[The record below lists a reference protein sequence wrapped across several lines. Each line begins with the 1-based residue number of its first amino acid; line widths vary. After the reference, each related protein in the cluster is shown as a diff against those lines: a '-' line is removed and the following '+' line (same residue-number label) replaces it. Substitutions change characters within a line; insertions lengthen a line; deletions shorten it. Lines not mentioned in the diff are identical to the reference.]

1 MTVTATNPD
10 RTLWGL
16 DVFDL
21 HARYWAARGIQVVR
35 LGERSEIVPHA
46 ELFLLC
52 DPRTLTLFR
61 PAAILDMLC
70 WMNADLV
77 AVRLVDAPREG
88 YRERVISGQDGRF
101 RRFERIYHGSDP
113 RKARLGLTGDRE
125 LAQVWQASPDPRE
138 GWMRLRR
145 LVPRRA
151 RYATTVKAK
160 VYDSSYPEETARFLR
175 ELQQSWRRPDSTI
188 GRIRQLQ
195 PGVWADETA
204 RVRVGPGVRGP
215 LWIGAGRELPGET
228 SAVGPAVMWDRP
240 DARPAERTIEWLELE
255 PVSGTMNR
263 PLSPNA
269 HARRP
274 FKRLFDVVFSLVA
287 LALTLPLYPLI
298 ALAIVIEDGF
308 PVFFGHRRQTLGGRE
323 FTCLKFRSMRRDAEQ
338 IKARLAEKNQADGPQ
353 FYMKEDPRLT
363 RVGRFLRAFQLDEL
377 PQFINVLK
385 GDMSVV
391 GPRPSPNRE
400 NQFCPAWREA
410 RLSVRPG
417 VTGLWQTSRTRVEGA
432 DFQEW
437 IKYDIEYV
445 ERQSASLDAWII
457 WRTIA
462 LVFRE
467 VIKP

>member
-1 MTVTATNPD
+1 MTATTTNPD

-21 HARYWAARGIQVVR
+21 HARFWASRGVQVVR

-46 ELFLLC
+46 ELFLLT

-61 PAAILDMLC
+61 PAAILDTLC

-77 AVRLVDAPREG
+77 AVRLVEARRDG
-88 YRERVISGQDGRF
+88 YRERVVSDQGGRF
-101 RRFERIYHGSDP
+101 RRFERMYHGADP
-113 RKARLGLTGDRE
+113 QKARLGLTSDRE
-125 LAQVWQASPDPRE
+125 LAQVWQSSPDPRE
-138 GWMRLRR
+138 GWRRLRR
-145 LVPRRA
+145 LVPRPQRHS
-151 RYATTVKAK
+151 ATVRAK
-160 VYDSSYPEETARFLR
+160 VYDASFPEETARFLR
-175 ELQQSWRRPDSTI
+175 ELVQIWRRPDATI
-188 GRIRQLQ
+188 GRIRQVQ
-195 PGVWADETA
+195 SGVWADETA
-204 RVRVGPGVRGP
+204 GVRVGPGVRGP
-215 LWIGAGRELPGET
+215 LWIGAGRQLPT
-228 SAVGPAVMWDRP
+228 DASAVGPAVMWDRP

-255 PVSGTMNR
+255 PLSGTMNR

-269 HARRP
+269 HAKRP
-274 FKRLFDVVFSLVA
+274 FKRMFDIVFALFA
-287 LALTLPLYPLI
+287 LALTLPLYPFI
-298 ALAIVIEDGF
+298 ALAIIIEDGF
-308 PVFFGHRRQTLGGRE
+308 PVFFGHTRQTLGGRD
-323 FTCLKFRSMRRDAEQ
+323 FNCLKFRSMRRDAEA
-338 IKARLAEKNQADGPQ
+338 IKARLAGRNQADGPQ
-353 FYMKEDPRLT
+353 FYIKDDPRLT

-391 GPRPSPNRE
+391 GPRPSPNKE

-462 LVFRE
+462 IVFRE

>member
-1 MTVTATNPD
+1 MTTTRPE

-21 HARYWAARGIQVVR
+21 HARFWASRGVQVVR

-46 ELFLLC
+46 ELFLLS

-61 PAAILDMLC
+61 PAAILDTLC

-77 AVRLVDAPREG
+77 AVRLVDSRRDG
-88 YRERVISGQDGRF
+88 YRERVLADEQGRF
-101 RRFERIYHGSDP
+101 LSHKRLYHHADT
-113 RKARLGLTGDRE
+113 RKARLGLTNDRE
-125 LAQVWQASPDPRE
+125 LAQVWQASPDPFE

-145 LVPRRA
+145 LVPRHA
-151 RYATTVKAK
+151 RYATTVKAR
-160 VYDSSYPEETARFLR
+160 VFDSSYPEETARFLR
-175 ELQQSWRRPDSTI
+175 ELVQSWRRPDATI
-188 GRIRQLQ
+188 GRIRQVH

-204 RVRVGPGVRGP
+204 AVRVGTGVRGP
-215 LWIGAGRELPGET
+215 LWIGAGRDMAEEA

-255 PVSGTMNR
+255 PLSGTMNR
-263 PLSPNA
+263 MLSPNA
-269 HARRP
+269 RARRP
-274 FKRLFDVVFSLVA
+274 FKRLFDVVFALVA
-287 LALTLPLYPLI
+287 LAFTLPLYPLI

-308 PVFFGHRRQTLGGRE
+308 PVFFGHTRQTLGGRD
-323 FTCLKFRSMRRDAEQ
+323 FNCLKFRSMRRDAEQ
-338 IKARLAEKNQADGPQ
+338 IKARLAAKNQADGPQ

-377 PQFINVLK
+377 PQFINVLR
-385 GDMSVV
+385 GEMSVV

-462 LVFRE
+462 VVFRE